1 MMDQYWFLIISI
13 GVLIIIV
20 LGFYAGKLL
29 KQLSQQ
35 TLLQKQA
42 LVNQQKALNKHDK
55 KVLDSVLL
63 ITRAMQQKQ
72 CEFDEGCWR
81 LSVLLASLK
90 TMSDLGKQFPSIFGL
105 YEIIKD
111 FAILDARKTLTK
123 KQRMREDFQRI
134 QALNKMH
141 DGIITDLTAL
151 HIFTTEALQRLTPEP
166 DH

>member
-1 MMDQYWFLIISI
+1 MNEYWFLAIFV
-13 GVLIIIV
+13 GALIIIV
-20 LGFYAGKLL
+20 LGVYAGKLL

-35 TLLQKQA
+35 KLLQQQA
-42 LVNQQKALNKHDK
+42 LVDQQKSLNKHDK

-90 TMSDLGKQFPSIFGL
+90 TMSDLGTQFPSIFGL
-105 YEIIKD
+105 YDTIKD

-123 KQRMREDFQRI
+123 KQRMSEDFQRM

-141 DGIITDLTAL
+141 DGVVTDLTAL
-151 HIFTTEALQRLTPEP
+151 HTFTTAALQRLIPKSN
-166 DH
+166 H

>member
-1 MMDQYWFLIISI
+1 MMNQYWFLVISL

-42 LVNQQKALNKHDK
+42 LVNQQKALKKHDK

-123 KQRMREDFQRI
+123 KQRMREDFQRV
-134 QALNKMH
+134 QALNDMH
-141 DGIITDLTAL
+141 DGVITDLTAL
-151 HIFTTEALQRLTPEP
+151 HSFTTEALERLSQ
-166 DH
+166 H

>member
-1 MMDQYWFLIISI
+1 MDQYWFLIISI

-123 KQRMREDFQRI
+123 NSVCEK
-134 QALNKMH
+134 
-141 DGIITDLTAL
+141 
-151 HIFTTEALQRLTPEP
+151 IFKEYKRSMKCMMA
-166 DH
+166 

>member
-1 MMDQYWFLIISI
+1 MMNQYWFLVISL

-63 ITRAMQQKQ
+63 ITRAMQQRQ

-90 TMSDLGKQFPSIFGL
+90 TMSDFGKQFPSIFGL

-123 KQRMREDFQRI
+123 KQRMREDFQRV
-134 QALNKMH
+134 QALNDMH
-141 DGIITDLTAL
+141 DGVITDLTAL
-151 HIFTTEALQRLTPEP
+151 HSFTTEALERLSQ
-166 DH
+166 H

>member
-1 MMDQYWFLIISI
+1 MMNQYWFLIISI

-42 LVNQQKALNKHDK
+42 LVNQQKALKKHDK

-123 KQRMREDFQRI
+123 KQRMREDFQRV
-134 QALNKMH
+134 QALNDMH
-141 DGIITDLTAL
+141 DGVITDLTAL
-151 HIFTTEALQRLTPEP
+151 HSFTTEALERLSQ
-166 DH
+166 H